1 VDNLNLKKDKENRI
15 VMAAAIVFAQRGYA
29 GSSVA
34 EIAVQAGIGK
44 GTVYE
49 YFNSKEDLFF
59 AVFEWYL
66 FQTSNVLTVNISALS
81 GSAAQR
87 LQALNGAIM
96 NLWDEIEDIF
106 ALTMEFWAASS
117 ASAMRR
123 RFRDAFKALYQEF
136 REIVTAVIQD
146 GSDRGEFRN
155 DVDATAVAAAL
166 VGTWDALFLQAW
178 FDPEFQPKI
187 SGRRHPRIDHMK
199 YYSKH

>member
-1 VDNLNLKKDKENRI
+1 LADKLNLKKDKENRI
-15 VMAAAIVFAQRGYA
+15 VAAAAIVFAQRGYSGA
-29 GSSVA
+29 SIA

-66 FQTSNVLTVNISALS
+66 YRTSNGLTVNISALG

-87 LQALNGAIM
+87 LEALNDTIM
-96 NLWDEIEDIF
+96 NLWDEIKDIF

-117 ASAMRR
+117 ASVMRQ
-123 RFRDAFKALYQEF
+123 RFQDAFKTLYQEF
-136 REIVTAVIQD
+136 REIVSAVIQD

-155 DVDATAVAAAL
+155 DVDAAAVAAAL

-178 FDPEFQPKI
+178 FDPEFQPLDTAQKFLKVVI
-187 SGRRHPRIDHMK
+187 RGLIT
-199 YYSKH
+199 

>member
-1 VDNLNLKKDKENRI
+1 MADKLNLKKDKENRI
-15 VMAAAIVFAQRGYA
+15 VTAAAIVFSQRGYA
-29 GSSVA
+29 GASVA
-34 EIAVQAGIGK
+34 EIALQAGIGK

-66 FQTSNVLTVNISALS
+66 YQTGNGLTVNISALS

-87 LQALNGAIM
+87 LQALNDAIM
-96 NLWDEIEDIF
+96 NLGDEIQDIF

-117 ASAMRR
+117 ASAMRQ
-123 RFRDAFKALYQEF
+123 RFRDAFKTLYQEF

-178 FDPEFQPKI
+178 FDPEFQPLDTAQKFLDVVI
-187 SGRRHPRIDHMK
+187 RGLIT
-199 YYSKH
+199 

>member
-1 VDNLNLKKDKENRI
+1 LADKLNLKKDKENRI
-15 VMAAAIVFAQRGYA
+15 VTAAAIVFSQRGYA
-29 GSSVA
+29 GASVA
-34 EIAVQAGIGK
+34 EIALQAGIGK

-66 FQTSNVLTVNISALS
+66 YQTSNGLTVNISALS
-81 GSAAQR
+81 GSATQR
-87 LQALNGAIM
+87 LEALNNSIM

-117 ASAMRR
+117 ASAMRQ
-123 RFRDAFKALYQEF
+123 RFRDAFKTLYQEF
-136 REIVTAVIQD
+136 REIVTAVIED
-146 GSDRGEFRN
+146 GCDRGEFRN

-178 FDPEFQPKI
+178 FDPEFRPLDTAKKFLNVVI
-187 SGRRHPRIDHMK
+187 RGLNI
-199 YYSKH
+199 